1 MVAAARAARKSAA
14 PAIWLL
20 AFMMAAGPFGDT
32 EYTPAMPAMAKALHA
47 DYGMIQFTM
56 AAYLAASAVSQ
67 LVFGP
72 ASDRWGRRPV
82 MLFGAVVLSA
92 GALLCMLSMSVWPL
106 IGGRFIQGVGACA
119 GGVIADAVVRDAFS
133 AKRRQRV
140 YAKINAAFAVAPAVG
155 PVAGTYI
162 AHAFGWHAN
171 FALLLAV
178 SLALTYSVWRWLPET
193 LPEPDPRALE
203 RKRLW
208 SNAREVLG
216 TRGFLFYVA
225 MGGLCVGVVYA
236 ALIGA
241 PDLVINVLHEGS
253 GAIVIVAIAILVAFV
268 IGAGACAW
276 LTPRVPHLAII
287 GGGLALV
294 LAGSIALM
302 LVALFADGN
311 GNLATYLLPI
321 GIAFVG
327 VGLTVPVS
335 TAKAI
340 APFGDN
346 AGAASSVL
354 GFLRMGIAALG
365 TIAMSALH
373 MGSVYDI
380 PIVFLALSVT
390 AVVLFCTYLAVRGP
404 PPAAQSGAGRR

>member
-1 MVAAARAARKSAA
+1 MVAAVRAARKTAA
-14 PAIWLL
+14 PALWLL
-20 AFMMAAGPFGDT
+20 AFMMAVGPFGDT

-92 GALLCMLSMSVWPL
+92 GALLCMLSFSIAPL

-133 AKRRQRV
+133 TKRRQRV

-171 FALLLAV
+171 FVLLLAV
-178 SLALTYSVWRWLPET
+178 PLALTYSVWRWLPET
-193 LPEPDPRALE
+193 LRKPHPRALE

-208 SNAREVLG
+208 RNAREVLG

-225 MGGLCVGVVYA
+225 VGGLCVGVVYA
-236 ALIGA
+236 ELIGA
-241 PDLVINVLHEGS
+241 PDLVINVLHQGS
-253 GAIVIVAIAILVAFV
+253 GAIVVVAIAILVAFV

-276 LTPRVPHLAII
+276 LTPRVQHLAII

-294 LAGSIALM
+294 LAGSILLM
-302 LVALFADGN
+302 LVALLADGK

-321 GIAFVG
+321 GISFIG

-335 TAKAI
+335 TARAI

-390 AVVLFCTYLAVRGP
+390 AVVLFCTYLGLRGKP
-404 PPAAQSGAGRR
+404 PDPAAR